1 MKVTVQLNAHV
12 NVEVEFDE
20 LTEDKILDAVAE
32 DLKDP
37 VDAIAWTPDYVD
49 LKDIVRSGCFNFE
62 QLEGMKEDKFFIL
75 DC

>member
-1 MKVTVQLNAHV
+1 MKVTVQLNAPV
-12 NVEVEFDE
+12 NVEVDVDE
-20 LTEDKILDAVAE
+20 LTEDKILDALEE

-37 VDAIAWTPDYVD
+37 VDAIAWTPDYGD